1 MIDANDFMASY
12 ENYRKALADANLINK
27 AAVFDALAALAI
39 TSVIV
44 EFDGAGDSGQI
55 ESVIA
60 SAGETRATLPG
71 NPVTLRHVSCGNHTP
86 TVTPTVLP
94 EAIETLCYGYLE
106 QEYGGWENNDGAF
119 GNFEFDVAT
128 RTIQFEFN
136 GRYTDVSTTN
146 HSF

>member
-1 MIDANDFMASY
+1 MSDTSDFMASY
-12 ENYRKALADANLINK
+12 QNHQKALAEANLINK
-27 AAVFDALAALAI
+27 GAVFDALAALAI

-44 EFDGAGDSGQI
+44 EFDGACDSGQI
-55 ESVIA
+55 ESVIT
-60 SAGETRATLPG
+60 SAGETRVTLPG
-71 NPVTLRHVSCGNHTP
+71 NPVTLRHVSWGNHTP
-86 TVTPTVLP
+86 TVTQTVLP

-119 GNFEFDVAT
+119 GNFEFDIVN

-136 GRYTDVSTTN
+136 GRFTDVSTTN

>member
-1 MIDANDFMASY
+1 MIDANDLMTSY
-12 ENYRKALADANLINK
+12 QNHQKALAEANLINK
-27 AAVFDALAALAI
+27 GAVFDALAALAI

-60 SAGETRATLPG
+60 SAGETRVILPG
-71 NPVTLRHVSCGNHTP
+71 NPVTLRHASWENHALRITQ
-86 TVTPTVLP
+86 TVLP
-94 EAIETLCYGYLE
+94 EAIETLCYSYLQ

-119 GNFEFDVAT
+119 GNFEFDIVN

-136 GRYTDVSTTN
+136 GRFTDVSTTN